1 MTIRILIADDQP
13 EVREGMSMLLDAEPD
28 LECIAAV
35 GDGTEAVAVALRER
49 PDVVL
54 MDIRMPGIDGIEAT
68 RRITHDTEGEDHAG
82 TSVLVLTT
90 FDQDDILYGALRAGA
105 SGFMLKQAAP
115 TSLADAVRQVAEGG
129 SWIDP
134 GVAGKVIDTLRETL
148 PVDASGRP
156 SLDMLSRRE
165 LEVLGHMADAP
176 SNTELARRLFV
187 SESTIKT
194 HISRLLMKTGSHD
207 RAQLVALAYRPGLVR
222 P

>member
-13 EVREGMSMLLDAEPD
+13 EVREGMCMLLDAEPD
-28 LECIAAV
+28 LECVGMV
-35 GDGTEAVAVALRER
+35 GDGTQAVAVALRKQ

-68 RRITHDTEGEDHAG
+68 RRITHDTEGDTHAG
-82 TSVLVLTT
+82 TAVLVLTT
-90 FDQDDILYGALRAGA
+90 FDHDDVLYGALRAGA
-105 SGFMLKQAAP
+105 SGYMLKQAAP
-115 TSLADAVRQVAEGG
+115 ESLADAVRQVAEGG

-134 GVAGKVIDTLRETL
+134 GVAGKVINTLRETL
-148 PVDASGRP
+148 PVDAAGRP
-156 SLDMLSRRE
+156 SLEMLSRRE
-165 LEVLGHMADAP
+165 LEVLRFMADAP
-176 SNTELARRLFV
+176 TNTELAQQLFV

-207 RAQLVALAYRPGLVR
+207 RAQLVALAYRSGLVR